1 MEKASET
8 PLSESAQ
15 APSQPLDARDLQ
27 TLTAPRP
34 SAIAELSGALDELT
48 LEERFEALK
57 RLAEAESVFQR
68 MAAYRWL
75 AGMHRLNLRYEM
87 RAKKVLRQGLDREE
101 GLALERVQRL
111 MKLC

>member
-1 MEKASET
+1 MEKAPDT
-8 PLSESAQ
+8 PLTQESQ
-15 APSQPLDARDLQ
+15 APVQALDAEDLL
-27 TLTAPRP
+27 TLTAPRL
-34 SAIAELSGALDELT
+34 SALTELSLALDELT

-87 RAKKVLRQGLDREE
+87 RAKRVLKQGLDREE